1 MAEYFNQTDLD
12 ARRQKTACWI
22 HEEATKIA
30 NNLKY
35 SGKIDNCRLSNL
47 SYVVA
52 ALEAVECYVPITTA
66 AQDGED
72 NCLTE
77 ALAESLFNNI
87 SKITK
92 ICFVP
97 KNATYTALEDDDNNQ
112 FNTMTLVGGGSINTA
127 TGLPI
132 KSRYTVTEYSK
143 L

>member
-1 MAEYFNQTDLD
+1 MATYFNQNDLD

-30 NNLKY
+30 DKLKY
-35 SGKIDNCRLSNL
+35 TGKIDNCRMANL

-52 ALEAVECYVPITTA
+52 ALEAVECYIPITTA
-66 AQDGED
+66 AQDGEV

-77 ALAESLFNNI
+77 ALAESLFDNI

-97 KNATYTALEDDDNNQ
+97 KNSTYTAVPDDNNNQ
-112 FNTMTLVGGGSINTA
+112 YASVTDSESTA
-127 TGLPI
+127 LTDANGVVI
-132 KSRYTVTEYSK
+132 KMRK
-143 L
+143 LTKEI